1 MTSSGREQSGGG
13 IDGASVDGAANLEDE
28 AFDEDDDL
36 EDEEFE
42 DDEDLDGE
50 DEEFED
56 DEDLDGED
64 EEFDEDEELEDDEDD
79 EDEEFEDDEDLDDED
94 DEDLDDEEEEFED
107 DEDLDDG
114 AGDGRADDAEYEA
127 GDVNTISA
135 PAGHR
140 GEPGPGRGDT
150 AVGVLEYLARSM
162 ADDPDAVVIRKESR
176 RGSTILRLHVA
187 PHDMGRIIGRRGRT
201 AQAIRTLV
209 AVAGASDGVQTLVD
223 IADD

>member
-50 DEEFED
+50 DEEF
-56 DEDLDGED
+56 
-64 EEFDEDEELEDDEDD
+64 DEDEELEDDEDD
-79 EDEEFEDDEDLDDED
+79 EDDEFED

>member
-1 MTSSGREQSGGG
+1 MTSSGPEQSGGG
-13 IDGASVDGAANLEDE
+13 IDGASVDGEAILEDE
-28 AFDEDDDL
+28 EFEEFEDDEDEEL

-42 DDEDLDGE
+42 DDE
-50 DEEFED
+50 
-56 DEDLDGED
+56 
-64 EEFDEDEELEDDEDD
+64 
-79 EDEEFEDDEDLDDED
+79 DDED